1 VKLSLSQ
8 KFLFVI
14 QDNAINIRI
23 LQHDI
28 VVDWTRYQCDV
39 CPGIAFTQCA
49 KQRNHTEHVAQLVVL
64 ADNEDAF
71 EESRGH
77 IFPLPCS
84 TKEAE
89 EERENRFA
97 LLVGLP

>member
-1 VKLSLSQ
+1 
-8 KFLFVI
+8 
-14 QDNAINIRI
+14 
-23 LQHDI
+23 
-28 VVDWTRYQCDV
+28 
-39 CPGIAFTQCA
+39 
-49 KQRNHTEHVAQLVVL
+49 LVVL